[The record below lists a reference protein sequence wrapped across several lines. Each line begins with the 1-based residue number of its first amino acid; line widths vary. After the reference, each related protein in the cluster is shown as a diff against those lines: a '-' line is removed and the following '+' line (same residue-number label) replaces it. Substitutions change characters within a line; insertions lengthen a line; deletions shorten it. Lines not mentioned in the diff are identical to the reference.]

1 MASATLSLIGLYNYD
16 PTIFDDMELPE
27 GIDKDIAINSILL
40 RCGEQ
45 EILYPDPNF
54 LKSAIGVWSGKHY
67 FTFEKWVK
75 ALGEDFNPLYNYD
88 RHEEYTDN
96 RLVNENEKNQNINSE
111 VTDDSR
117 KSNSLSNGATTN
129 NSTQND
135 NTSAYDSTGYQ
146 PKDQTIN
153 NGSGTTSD
161 VSASESEGKNT
172 LNGSSQNDRNRNLG
186 EVMKHDAH
194 LYGNIGVTTAV
205 PMLKEFIGFYKDF
218 NLYEQI
224 AGLFADDFVLGVF

>member
-1 MASATLSLIGLYNYD
+1 MAHATLSLIGLYNYD
-16 PTIFDDMELPE
+16 PSIFDDMTLPA
-27 GIDKDIAINSILL
+27 GIDKDLVINSILL

-54 LKSAIGVWSGKHY
+54 LKSAIGVWSEKHF
-67 FTFEKWVK
+67 FTFDKWKK
-75 ALGEDFNPLYNYD
+75 ALDEEFNPLYNYD

-111 VTDDSR
+111 VNKDNR
-117 KSNSLSNGATTN
+117 RSNSIANGATEN

-135 NTSAYDSTGYQ
+135 NTSAYDSSGYQ

-153 NGSGTTSD
+153 NGSGRTSD
-161 VSASESEGKNT
+161 ISSSDTEDINT
-172 LNGSSQNDRNRNLG
+172 MNGSQQNDRTRNTG

-194 LYGNIGVTTAV
+194 LYGNIGVTTSVA
-205 PMLKEFIGFYKDF
+205 MLTEYVGFYKNF

-224 AGLFADDFVLGVF
+224 AGIFADEFVIGVF